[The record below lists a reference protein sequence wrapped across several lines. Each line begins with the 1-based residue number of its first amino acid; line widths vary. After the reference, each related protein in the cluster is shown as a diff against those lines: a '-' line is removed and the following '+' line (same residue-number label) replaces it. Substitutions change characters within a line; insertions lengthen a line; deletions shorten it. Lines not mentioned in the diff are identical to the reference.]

1 MSKRVKKI
9 ASFIR
14 SVVLTLIFP
23 FAITLTVIHLF
34 TSFSSLFKPDIFPFI
49 PLFGLFF
56 PLTFML
62 SLAVLPLLFFLKSKW
77 FWVQLTALILSVF
90 TASNFFSFS
99 KGNQSDAEN
108 FIHITTYN
116 LHGFKGFKEDLKP
129 AETAAGIIQFLAEN
143 NSDIICLQEF
153 RSWSGDLN
161 QDIHFMKHQTG
172 HIYHHFEYYWKK
184 GGIRSDAFLI
194 LSRFPI
200 EDAAPIIASSKR
212 NIGVLANIRINNEL
226 NIRVLNMHLLS
237 FGLRKDEIDMF
248 SEAANMEMGKIRTH
262 GKNVVSK
269 LSNRFKTRQE
279 EFKSLEEELQISQN
293 ATILTGDFNE
303 TPASYAY
310 RAIRKAGLIDAHKES
325 GNFFGTTYAGNL
337 PLLRIDYIFY
347 SNDFISKHTSVH
359 QVGWSDHYPVTTS
372 LELNQKNR

>member
-1 MSKRVKKI
+1 MSKRLKKI

-56 PLTFML
+56 PLTFLL

-77 FWVQLTALILSVF
+77 FWVQLIVVILSVF
-90 TASNFFSFS
+90 TANNFISFS
-99 KGNQSDAEN
+99 KDHQSDADD
-108 FIHITTYN
+108 FIRVTTYN
-116 LHGFKGFKEDLKP
+116 LHGFKGFKDDLKP
-129 AETAAGIIQFLAEN
+129 AETAVEIIQFLAEN
-143 NSDIICLQEF
+143 SSDIICLQEF

-161 QDIHFMKHQTG
+161 QDIQFIKSQTG

-200 EDAAPIIASSKR
+200 ESASPIVASSKR
-212 NIGVLANIRINNEL
+212 NIGVLANLRINNEL

-237 FGLRKDEIDMF
+237 FGLRKDEIEMF

-262 GKNVVSK
+262 GKNVASK
-269 LSNRFKTRQE
+269 LSDRFKTRQE
-279 EFKSLEEELQISQN
+279 EFKSLEKELQISKN

-310 RAIRKAGLIDAHKES
+310 RAIRKAGLVDAHKES
-325 GNFFGTTYAGNL
+325 GKFFGTTYAGNL

-347 SNDFISKHTSVH
+347 TNDFTSKHTSVH
-359 QVGWSDHYPVTTS
+359 QVSWSDHYPVTTI
-372 LELNQKNR
+372 LELNKNIR

>member
-1 MSKRVKKI
+1 
-9 ASFIR
+9 
-14 SVVLTLIFP
+14 
-23 FAITLTVIHLF
+23 
-34 TSFSSLFKPDIFPFI
+34 
-49 PLFGLFF
+49 
-56 PLTFML
+56 ML

-108 FIHITTYN
+108 YIHITTYN

-153 RSWSGDLN
+153 RSWSGDLY
-161 QDIHFMKHQTG
+161 QDIHFMKNQTG
-172 HIYHHFEYYWKK
+172 HVYHHFEYYWKK
-184 GGIRSDAFLI
+184 GGVKSDAFLI

-200 EDAAPIIASSKR
+200 ENASPIIASSKR
-212 NIGVLANIRINNEL
+212 NIGVLANLRINNEL

-237 FGLRKDEIDMF
+237 FGLRKDEIEMF

-325 GNFFGTTYAGNL
+325 GKFFGTTYAGNL

-372 LELNQKNR
+372 LELNQKIR